1 MTTDRDSERMR
12 TRRARGWRP
21 VAFLL
26 ACAVIPAGA
35 GAAATQT
42 DLPPPGKIRDLDY
55 GDVLFHFFQDDY
67 FGALVRLE
75 AARDSGR
82 MPHHDADAELLS
94 GGLYLS
100 LGLHAEATRIF
111 DRLLAGSVP
120 QSVSDRA
127 RFYLARIG
135 YQRGYYDEAWHSLQ
149 QIRAPLPG
157 PLESERRLLSANV
170 LMAQGRY
177 AEAATTLRAAGAGD
191 DWAPYAQFNLGVALV
206 RSGDVAQGQHWLE
219 AVGTMP
225 ASSDEQRSLRD
236 RANLALGYA
245 MLQQKDAEPAVA
257 ALTRVRL
264 DGPFTSRAL
273 LGLGWAEADARRPD
287 RALVP
292 WLELRERR
300 LLDSAVQ
307 ESYLA
312 VPYAYAQLA
321 SNGQAAQQYRFAV
334 QAYAEEGRRL
344 DESIAAIR
352 RGGFLDSVMAAAP
365 ASDVAGWFWQLQKVP
380 DAPQTRYLYH
390 LLASHEFQEGLKNY
404 RDLRIMQRNLD
415 GWRESLGAFD
425 EMVATR
431 EQASAEREPRR
442 TSILA
447 GADLDG
453 LGSREAALTQRL
465 AAIESGHDV
474 AGLATDTEGREWRQ
488 IEDAQVRI
496 AMLPTGPQREALA
509 ERARLLRGAL
519 LWQMDAAYKARLRR
533 VQVDLRETG
542 TLLAEARS
550 RAQQVEVAGV
560 TAPHDTAGFAARVRE
575 LAGRVEEIGPRIDAA
590 SAAQQRVLAAIAV
603 EELEAQKRRLASYA
617 TQAQFALAALY
628 DGASAG
634 VVR

>member
-1 MTTDRDSERMR
+1 MTTTSP
-12 TRRARGWRP
+12 RRWKWSLAAGL
-21 VAFLL
+21 V
-26 ACAVIPAGA
+26 ACALVATGA
-35 GAAATQT
+35 GAAPGES
-42 DLPPPGKIRDLDY
+42 DLPPPGKVRDLDY
-55 GDVLFHFFQDDY
+55 GDVLFHFYQDDY

-75 AARDSGR
+75 AARDYGR
-82 MPHHDADAELLS
+82 MPNHDADAELLS

-111 DRLLAGSVP
+111 NRLLAGSVP

-135 YQRGYYDEAWHSLQ
+135 YQRGYYDEAWQSLQ
-149 QIRAPLPG
+149 KIHGTLPG
-157 PLESERRLLSANV
+157 SLESERRLLSANV

-177 AEAATTLRAAGAGD
+177 ADAASVLSAAGADD
-191 DWAPYAQFNLGVALV
+191 DWAAFAQFNLGVALV
-206 RSGDVAQGQHWLE
+206 RSGDVAQGQRWLE

-225 ASSDEQRSLRD
+225 AVTEEERSLRD

-245 MLQQKDAEPAVA
+245 MLQAREAEPAMT

-264 DGPFTSRAL
+264 DGPFTNRAL
-273 LGLGWAEADARRPD
+273 LGLGWAESDAKRSD
-287 RALVP
+287 LALVP

-321 SNGQAAQQYRFAV
+321 ANGQAAEQYRFAV
-334 QAYAEEGRRL
+334 QAYQKEAVRI

-352 RGGFLDSVMAAAP
+352 SGGFLDSVLAAAP
-365 ASDVAGWFWQLQKVP
+365 DSDAIGWMWQLQKLP
-380 DAPQTRYLYH
+380 DSPQTRYLYH

-415 GWRESLGAFD
+415 GWSESLGAFD

-431 EQASAEREPRR
+431 ELASSEREPRR
-442 TSILA
+442 TATLA

-453 LGSREAALTQRL
+453 FASQQAALEQRV
-465 AAIESGHDV
+465 AEIVSRRDV
-474 AGLATDTEGREWRQ
+474 AALATDAEARGWLRL
-488 IEDAQVRI
+488 EDIQARI
-496 AMLPTGPQREALA
+496 AMLPEGEKREALA
-509 ERARLLRGAL
+509 ERERLLRGVL

-533 VQVDLRETG
+533 VATDLRETG
-542 TLLAEARS
+542 AQLAEARS
-550 RAQQVEVAGV
+550 RVQLV
-560 TAPHDTAGFAARVRE
+560 E
-575 LAGRVEEIGPRIDAA
+575 LAGVAAPRDTRTFASRVNELSERVDEIGPRIDAA
-590 SAAQQRVLAAIAV
+590 RAAQERVLAAIAV
-603 EELEAQKRRLASYA
+603 QELEAQKRRLASYA

-634 VVR
+634 VLR

>member
-1 MTTDRDSERMR
+1 MTL
-12 TRRARGWRP
+12 A
-21 VAFLL
+21 VLA
-26 ACAVIPAGA
+26 ACAFASTGAPAA
-35 GAAATQT
+35 PEDADA
-42 DLPPPGKIRDLDY
+42 PPPGKVRDLDY

-75 AARDSGR
+75 AAHDLGR
-82 MPHHDADAELLS
+82 MPHHDAEAELLS
-94 GGLYLS
+94 GGLHLS
-100 LGLHAEATRIF
+100 LGMHAEATRIF
-111 DRLLAGSVP
+111 NRLLAGSVP

-135 YQRGYYDEAWHSLQ
+135 YQRGYYDQAWHSLQ
-149 QIRAPLPG
+149 QIHAPLPG
-157 PLESERRLLSANV
+157 SLESERRLLSANV

-177 AEAATTLRAAGAGD
+177 AEAASALQAAGADD
-191 DWAPYAQFNLGVALV
+191 DWAPFAQFNLGVALV
-206 RSGDVAQGQHWLE
+206 RSGDAAHGRRWLE
-219 AVGTMP
+219 VVGTMP
-225 ASSDEQRSLRD
+225 ATSDEQRSLRD
-236 RANLALGYA
+236 RANLALGYT
-245 MLQQKDAEPAVA
+245 MLQSSEAEPAAA
-257 ALTRVRL
+257 ALARVRL

-273 LGLGWAEADARRPD
+273 LGLGWAESGAQHPD

-334 QAYAEEGRRL
+334 KAYADETRRI

-352 RGGFLDSVMAAAP
+352 GGGFLDSVLAAAP
-365 ASDVAGWFWQLQKVP
+365 ASDVVGWFWQLQKVP

-415 GWRESLGAFD
+415 GWRESLSAFD

-442 TSILA
+442 VAMLE

-453 LGSREAALTQRL
+453 LGSRQATLEQRV
-465 AAIESGHDV
+465 AAIVSSRDV
-474 AGLATDTEGREWRQ
+474 AGLATDVEGREWRTLGEVQ
-488 IEDAQVRI
+488 ARIDA
-496 AMLPTGPQREALA
+496 LPAGPRRDALA
-509 ERARLLRGAL
+509 ERARVLQGAL
-519 LWQMDAAYKARLRR
+519 LWQMDEAYKVRLRR

-542 TLLAEARS
+542 KLLAEARD
-550 RAQQVEVAGV
+550 RVQRVGIAGG
-560 TAPHDTAGFAARVRE
+560 TAPRDTAAFAARVSE
-575 LAGRVEEIGPRIDAA
+575 LAVRVDRIGPRIDAA
-590 SAAQQRVLAAIAV
+590 RAAQERVLADVAV
-603 EELEAQKRRLASYA
+603 HELEAQKRRLASYA
-617 TQAQFALAALY
+617 TQAQFALAAIY
-628 DGASAG
+628 DGATAG
-634 VVR
+634 VRP

>member
-1 MTTDRDSERMR
+1 M
-12 TRRARGWRP
+12 P
-21 VAFLL
+21 VALL
-26 ACAVIPAGA
+26 VACFELVFPIGA
-35 GAAATQT
+35 GAAATGS
-42 DLPPPGKIRDLDY
+42 DLPPPGKVRDLDY

-75 AARDSGR
+75 AARDFGR
-82 MPHHDADAELLS
+82 MPHHDSEAELLS

-100 LGLHAEATRIF
+100 LGMHAEATRIF
-111 DRLLAGSVP
+111 NRLLAGSVP

-149 QIRAPLPG
+149 QIHAPLPG
-157 PLESERRLLSANV
+157 SLESERRLLSANV

-177 AEAATTLRAAGAGD
+177 PEAAAALQVAGAND
-191 DWAPYAQFNLGVALV
+191 DWAPYARFDLGVALV
-206 RSGDVAQGQHWLE
+206 RSGDVVQGQRWLE
-219 AVGTMP
+219 SVGTMQ
-225 ASSDEQRSLRD
+225 AGSDEERSLRD

-245 MLQQKDAEPAVA
+245 MLQQREAEPAVA

-264 DGPFTSRAL
+264 DGPFTNRAL
-273 LGLGWAEADARRPD
+273 LGLGWAEADAKRPD

-292 WLELRERR
+292 WLELRDRR

-334 QAYAEEGRRL
+334 QAYADEGRRL

-352 RGGFLDSVMAAAP
+352 RGGFLDSVLAAAP
-365 ASDVAGWFWQLQKVP
+365 ASDVVGWFWQLQKVP

-404 RDLRIMQRNLD
+404 RDLRIMQRNLE

-425 EMVATR
+425 EMVANR
-431 EQASAEREPRR
+431 EQATLEREPRR
-442 TSILA
+442 TAVLA
-447 GADLDG
+447 GTDLDG
-453 LGSREAALTQRL
+453 LGSRQAALEQRV
-465 AAIESGHDV
+465 AAIASDRDV
-474 AGLATDTEGREWRQ
+474 AGLATDTESGQWRQ

-496 AMLPTGPQREALA
+496 AMLPAGPQREALA
-509 ERARLLRGAL
+509 ERARLLRGAM
-519 LWQMDAAYKARLRR
+519 LWQMDASFKVRLRR

-542 TLLAEARS
+542 TLLARARS
-550 RAQQVEVAGV
+550 GVQLVEAAGV
-560 TAPHDTAGFAARVRE
+560 TAPRSTAGFAVRVSE
-575 LAGRVEEIGPRIDAA
+575 LATRVDEIGPRIDAA
-590 SAAQQRVLAAIAV
+590 SVAQERVLADIAV
-603 EELEAQKRRLASYA
+603 KELEAQKRRLASYA
-617 TQAQFALAALY
+617 TQAQFALAAIY